1 MAALPSIV
9 VPMAAQ
15 AKEKGYMTMDEYN
28 RMIAKQRKDEEL
40 YGYFAT
46 LRSRAAQTGE
56 FETLAAKGDF
66 SGVTKLALAW
76 DSTIRQDV
84 LDRAAKELT
93 GADQK
98 AANSLSKSV
107 LDESTSLADCLNL
120 EDALQRFDLDKD
132 DKLDEREQTALYRTY
147 VYE

>member
-1 MAALPSIV
+1 
-9 VPMAAQ
+9 MAAQ

-107 LDESTSLADCLNL
+107 LDDLKQLDKLAKAKANTEEIASTAAALNGHVIEFLALEPQRLAD
-120 EDALQRFDLDKD
+120 RFGISDL
-132 DKLDEREQTALYRTY
+132 
-147 VYE
+147 